1 MLQTQSVVQY
11 STLFLQEHLAEH
23 TQEVPCGT
31 RRISGE
37 NLGAETVDMFN
48 DS

>member
-31 RRISGE
+31 SISGE